1 MKFQQAF
8 VTTMT
13 TGRRLLPVVI
23 IMRFQN
29 ALLYHN
35 HVKFSMLMTF
45 SLNILSLFAIF
56 LLILHRL
63 IFYNKHES
71 VY

>member
-23 IMRFQN
+23 ILRFHN
-29 ALLYHN
+29 ALSYHN
-35 HVKFSMLMTF
+35 HVKFSTLKAF
-45 SLNILSLFAIF
+45 SYNNLSLFAIF
-56 LLILHRL
+56 LLILHRFML
-63 IFYNKHES
+63 CNKHES